1 MRYEGEDQNEGRDF
15 VVEDE
20 EDLFVPDAVKWCKLY
35 LAVCFLVY
43 MTSTGVSLYLV
54 SRPHAGNVFS
64 GLFLLLLSIPLCL
77 SHAIP
82 FFVAPRP
89 WVWMFVLV
97 LICLG
102 LTIPCTLPATVPLLL
117 SWLRPETKRYY
128 GKRG

>member
-1 MRYEGEDQNEGRDF
+1 MRYAGEHQNDELEIVD
-15 VVEDE
+15 EDE

-35 LAVCFLVY
+35 LAIFFLVY
-43 MTSTGVSLYLV
+43 LASAGFALYLV
-54 SRPHAGNVFS
+54 SRHHAGNVFS

-117 SWLRPETKRYY
+117 TWLRPEAKRYY
-128 GKRG
+128 GKL